1 MKGIWTGP
9 AIRRIILNAITC
21 IRYRQNG
28 SDRSDNGKDYPQ
40 TAISAFINILAHPA
54 TAMISPAARKNMARR
69 LVFIRWEPGR
79 MNWYLESDRFCEG
92 EKIRGLL
99 AARLPKLDSITW
111 RPVADNNTR
120 AECCK
125 PVKRSL
131 LSPFPTSRP
140 HAGEK
145 QKYRVDGQSVNY
157 AALYSMNVT
166 QKPFDNPKVRE
177 ALNSPL
183 TARRW

>member
-1 MKGIWTGP
+1 
-9 AIRRIILNAITC
+9 
-21 IRYRQNG
+21 
-28 SDRSDNGKDYPQ
+28 
-40 TAISAFINILAHPA
+40 
-54 TAMISPAARKNMARR
+54 MISPAALEKMARR
-69 LVFIRWEPGR
+69 LVFIRWEPDR
-79 MNWYLESDRFCEG
+79 MNWIPGSDRFCEG

-99 AARLPKLDSITW
+99 AARIAQLDSITW

-120 AECCK
+120 AAMLK

-131 LSPFPTSRP
+131 LSPFLTSRP
-140 HAGEK
+140 HCWRK

-157 AALYSMNVT
+157 AALYQYDVT

-177 ALNSPL
+177 ALNYAI